1 MPGAS
6 KKIRESINKEARHNE
21 MSKGYQ
27 DISLSGIVATSKL
40 AGIHAFAPPYS
51 KEIISPKDNVLDN

>member
-1 MPGAS
+1 
-6 KKIRESINKEARHNE
+6 
-21 MSKGYQ
+21 MSKGNQ

-51 KEIISPKDNVLDN
+51 KEIISPKDNVLVN